1 MPRASPSPCEQS
13 PELDVAAPSE
23 PDSHLRAD
31 LMRQGPLAGRYPAVA
46 AMVTLALIPYLALS
60 SAIDPLV
67 PIISEQLHMSAQAMS
82 LSSGLGNAAYAVGT
96 VLAVQF
102 AQHLP
107 QRRMLLGYAVVLV
120 VGSLLA
126 AAAQNSGMFIGGHV
140 LQGLATSM
148 LLIAAAPPLTIGFP
162 RDKLRNT
169 AVIMNM
175 CVFGAVALGPFIGGV
190 QAEAHAWRPLFWIV
204 AAIAV
209 LALIMAA
216 LTFEDAPPADLDAP
230 RDLKAIAL
238 ATVGCTAA
246 FVGAAQLTTHDIG
259 DLAAS
264 VPMFGGLALIVVLIV
279 YQFRAQ
285 RPLLTV
291 RTMMTSAIP
300 VAGVGVALFAAAASV
315 AATALTANVL
325 LQGFSPVQV
334 GLLYL
339 PEVGGAIVMAVVFG
353 FVITRKAM
361 HYLPLVG
368 MALLAAGIVVFG
380 FALPGNVPL
389 ILVGSGLTGLALGAT
404 VAPALFVAGFSL
416 QSASLQR
423 VFAIIELLRAVAAF
437 MVAPILAHVAIALP
451 GDLNAGTGVTL
462 WIGFGLAIAGAVFGV
477 AIYALSGARPQK
489 PDLDEFLDGDSP
501 AWYSPPLLARIR
513 SGVPSPVAV
522 PGRAEPTPVQW
533 DGPTSVG
540 PAVLAYDGTDLAG
553 NAIQQAATQ
562 LGPGRCA
569 LVVCVWQPADV
580 GFTPTDDEHF
590 DADRASQVRLA
601 AERAAA
607 HGALLAEQAGFRVE
621 SIAVE
626 AAPTWQGIVR
636 AADEHGASLIVLGP
650 HRRSGLLG
658 HLQGSVA
665 AAVIAHSDI
674 PVMVFPER
682 SSAARDS
689 VLTLQPAPASPSRA
703 SRDAARWS

>member
-1 MPRASPSPCEQS
+1 
-13 PELDVAAPSE
+13 
-23 PDSHLRAD
+23 
-31 LMRQGPLAGRYPAVA
+31 MRQGPLAGRYPAVA

-60 SAIDPLV
+60 AALDPLV
-67 PIISEQLHMSAQAMS
+67 PIISSELHMSAQALS

-107 QRRMLLGYAVVLV
+107 QRRMLLAYAVVLV
-120 VGSLLA
+120 AGSVLA
-126 AAAQNSGMFIGGHV
+126 AAAQNGAMYIGGHV

-204 AAIAV
+204 AVVAL
-209 LALIMAA
+209 LALILAA
-216 LTFEDAPPADLDAP
+216 LTFDDAPPADLDAP
-230 RDLKAIAL
+230 RDLPAIAL

-246 FVGAAQLTTHDIG
+246 FIGAAQLTSHGLG
-259 DLAAS
+259 DLAATL
-264 VPMFGGLALIVVLIV
+264 PMVGGLILIGALIV
-279 YQFRAQ
+279 YQFRAA
-285 RPLLTV
+285 RPLLTI

-325 LQGFSPVQV
+325 LQTYNPVRV

-339 PEVGGAIVMAVVFG
+339 PELGGAIVMAVVFG
-353 FVITRKAM
+353 FVISRRAM

-368 MALLAAGIVVFG
+368 MALLAAGILVYRI
-380 FALPGNVPL
+380 ALPANQPL
-389 ILVGSGLTGLALGAT
+389 ALLGAGLTGLALGAT

-437 MVAPILAHVAIALP
+437 MVAPILAHIADALP
-451 GDLNAGTGVTL
+451 GDLNTGTGITL
-462 WIGFGLAIAGAVFGV
+462 WIGFGLAVGGAIFGV
-477 AIYALSGARPQK
+477 AVYALSGARPQR
-489 PDLDEFLDGDSP
+489 PDLDEFLDGESP
-501 AWYSPPLLARIR
+501 AWYSPPLLARLRNLSISNPAEKAAPVVASPAPLLR
-513 SGVPSPVAV
+513 PSSS
-522 PGRAEPTPVQW
+522 
-533 DGPTSVG
+533 DGPV
-540 PAVLAYDGTDLAG
+540 VLAYDGSELAAC
-553 NAIQQAATQ
+553 AIRVAAAQ
-562 LGPGRCA
+562 VEPGRDA
-569 LVVCVWQPADV
+569 LVVCVWQPVDV
-580 GFTPTDDEHF
+580 GFTPCDAMHF
-590 DADRASQVRLA
+590 DADQATEVRRA
-601 AERAAA
+601 AERTAA
-607 HGALLAEQAGFRVE
+607 HGADLAARVGFRSE
-621 SIAVE
+621 SMTIE
-626 AAPTWQGIVR
+626 AAPTWKGIVS
-636 AADEHGASLIVLGP
+636 AANENDASLIVLGP

-665 AAVIAHSDI
+665 AAVVAHSAI
-674 PVMVFPER
+674 PVLLIPEAPCREPGVNSTGYQLSASGTR
-682 SSAARDS
+682 SA
-689 VLTLQPAPASPSRA
+689 
-703 SRDAARWS
+703 

>member
-1 MPRASPSPCEQS
+1 
-13 PELDVAAPSE
+13 
-23 PDSHLRAD
+23 
-31 LMRQGPLAGRYPAVA
+31 MRQGPLAGRYPAVA

-60 SAIDPLV
+60 AALDPLV
-67 PIISEQLHMSAQAMS
+67 PIISEQLHMSTQAMS

-107 QRRMLLGYAVVLV
+107 QRRMLLVYTVVLA
-120 VGSLLA
+120 VGSVLA
-126 AAAQNSGMFIGGHV
+126 ASAQNSGMFIGGHV

-169 AVIMNM
+169 AVIMNV
-175 CVFGAVALGPFIGGV
+175 CVFGAVALGPFIGGA

-230 RDLKAIAL
+230 TDLKAIAL
-238 ATVGCTAA
+238 AAVGCTAA
-246 FVGAAQLTTHDIG
+246 FVGAAQLTTHALT

-325 LQGFSPVQV
+325 MQNFSPVQV

-339 PEVGGAIVMAVVFG
+339 PEVGGAVVMAVVFG
-353 FVITRKAM
+353 YVITRRAM

-368 MALLAAGIVVFG
+368 MALLAAGIVVFR

-389 ILVGSGLTGLALGAT
+389 VLVGSLLTGLALGAT

-437 MVAPILAHVAIALP
+437 MVAPILAHVAVALP

-462 WIGFGLAIAGAVFGV
+462 WIGLGLSIGGALFGL

-489 PDLDEFLDGDSP
+489 PDLDEFLDGESP
-501 AWYSPPLLARIR
+501 AWYSPPLLARLR
-513 SGVPSPVAV
+513 GVPLPVASARAHRV
-522 PGRAEPTPVQW
+522 TAPASWAEPDV
-533 DGPTSVG
+533 VG
-540 PAVLAYDGTDLAG
+540 PVVFAYDGTELSQ
-553 NAIQQAATQ
+553 NAIRLAARHM
-562 LGPGRCA
+562 GPGRCA
-569 LVVCVWQPADV
+569 LVVCVWQPANV
-580 GFTPTDDEHF
+580 GFTPTDKQHF
-590 DADRASQVRLA
+590 DADQAQEVRRA
-601 AERAAA
+601 AERTAA
-607 HGALLAEQAGFRVE
+607 HGASLAEDAGFRAQ

-636 AADEHGASLIVLGP
+636 AADEHDASLIVLGP

-658 HLQGSVA
+658 QLQGSVA
-665 AAVIAHSDI
+665 NAVIAHSDI
-674 PVMVFPER
+674 PVMVVPEG
-682 SSAARDS
+682 SDVALVHQHARATA
-689 VLTLQPAPASPSRA
+689 LSPR
-703 SRDAARWS
+703 

>member
-1 MPRASPSPCEQS
+1 
-13 PELDVAAPSE
+13 
-23 PDSHLRAD
+23 
-31 LMRQGPLAGRYPAVA
+31 MRQGPLAGRYPAVA

-60 SAIDPLV
+60 AAVDPLV

-107 QRRMLLGYAVVLV
+107 QRRMLLAYAVVLA
-120 VGSLLA
+120 VGSVLA
-126 AAAQNSGMFIGGHV
+126 AAAQNSSMFIGGHV

-162 RDKLRNT
+162 REKLRNT

-190 QAEAHAWRPLFWIV
+190 QAAANEWRPLFWIV
-204 AAIAV
+204 AGVAV

-238 ATVGCTAA
+238 AAVGCTAA
-246 FVGAAQLTTHDIG
+246 FVGAAQLTTHG
-259 DLAAS
+259 FTDLAAS

-279 YQFRAQ
+279 YQFRAAH
-285 RPLLTV
+285 PLLTV

-325 LQGFSPVQV
+325 MQNFSPVQV

-353 FVITRKAM
+353 HVITRRAM

-368 MALLAAGIVVFG
+368 MALLAAGIVVFR
-380 FALPGNVPL
+380 FALPSNVPL
-389 ILVGSGLTGLALGAT
+389 VLIGSLLTGLALGAT

-437 MVAPILAHVAIALP
+437 MVAPILAHVAAAVS

-462 WIGFGLAIAGAVFGV
+462 WIGLGLAIGGALFGV
-477 AIYALSGARPQK
+477 AIYALSGAQPQH

-501 AWYSPPLLARIR
+501 AWYSPPLLARLR
-513 SGVPSPVAV
+513 GVPVAA
-522 PGRAEPTPVQW
+522 PERAERVTVQAQWHESQPVVF
-533 DGPTSVG
+533 G
-540 PAVLAYDGTDLAG
+540 YDGTRLAD
-553 NAIQQAATQ
+553 NAIRYAAGQ
-562 LGPGRCA
+562 LEPGRCA

-580 GFTPTDDEHF
+580 GFTPTDMQHF
-590 DADRASQVRLA
+590 DADQAGEVRRA
-601 AERAAA
+601 AERTAA
-607 HGALLAEQAGFRVE
+607 HGASLAEAAGFHATSV
-621 SIAVE
+621 AVE
-626 AAPTWQGIVR
+626 AAPTWKGIVR
-636 AADEHGASLIVLGP
+636 AANEHGASLIVLAP

-658 HLQGSVA
+658 LVQGSVTG
-665 AAVIAHSDI
+665 AVIAHSDI
-674 PVMVFPER
+674 PVMVVPE
-682 SSAARDS
+682 SAVAYVADPAPQQAAARS
-689 VLTLQPAPASPSRA
+689 
-703 SRDAARWS
+703 

>member
-1 MPRASPSPCEQS
+1 
-13 PELDVAAPSE
+13 
-23 PDSHLRAD
+23 
-31 LMRQGPLAGRYPAVA
+31 MRQGPLAGRYPAVA

-380 FALPGNVPL
+380 YALPTNVPL
-389 ILVGSGLTGLALGAT
+389 ALVGSGLTGLALGAT

-477 AIYALSGARPQK
+477 AIYALSGARPQT
-489 PDLDEFLDGDSP
+489 PDLDEFLDGESP
-501 AWYSPPLLARIR
+501 AWYSPPLLARLR
-513 SGVPSPVAV
+513 SGVPAPVAV
-522 PGRAEPTPVQW
+522 PGRAEPTPAQW
-533 DGPTSVG
+533 DEPTSVG

-601 AERAAA
+601 AERTAA
-607 HGALLAEQAGFRVE
+607 HGALLAEQAGFRAE

-665 AAVIAHSDI
+665 AAVIVHSTI
-674 PVMVFPER
+674 PVMVVPKGCR
-682 SSAARDS
+682 QGQDPLS
-689 VLTLQPAPASPSRA
+689 A
-703 SRDAARWS
+703 SRRTSML

>member
-1 MPRASPSPCEQS
+1 MG
-13 PELDVAAPSE
+13 
-23 PDSHLRAD
+23 
-31 LMRQGPLAGRYPAVA
+31 LMRHGPLAGRYPAVA

-60 SAIDPLV
+60 AALDPLV
-67 PIISEQLHMSAQAMS
+67 PIISEQLHMSAQALS

-120 VGSLLA
+120 VGSVLA
-126 AAAQNSGMFIGGHV
+126 ASAQNAGMFIGGHV

-162 RDKLRNT
+162 KENLRNT

-204 AAIAV
+204 AAIAL
-209 LALIMAA
+209 LALVMAA
-216 LTFEDAPPADLDAP
+216 LTFDDAPPADLDAP
-230 RDLKAIAL
+230 RDLRAIGL
-238 ATVGCTAA
+238 AAVGCAA
-246 FVGAAQLTTHDIG
+246 GFIGAAQLTTHGFTD
-259 DLAAS
+259 AAVT
-264 VPMFGGLALIVVLIV
+264 VPLFGGLALIVVLIV
-279 YQFRAQ
+279 YQFRAR

-291 RTMMTSAIP
+291 RTMLTSSIP

-325 LQGFSPVQV
+325 LQTYSPAHV

-339 PEVGGAIVMAVVFG
+339 PELGGAIVMAFVFG
-353 FVITRKAM
+353 VVITRRAM

-368 MALLAAGIVVFG
+368 MALLAAGILVFRI
-380 FALPGNVPL
+380 ALPSNQPL
-389 ILVGSGLTGLALGAT
+389 VLVGSALTGLALGAT

-437 MVAPILAHVAIALP
+437 MVAPILAHFAVTAAA
-451 GDLNAGTGVTL
+451 DLNVGTGYAL
-462 WIGFGLAIAGAVFGV
+462 WIGFGLAIGGAAFGV
-477 AIYALSGARPQK
+477 AIYALSGARPQR

-513 SGVPSPVAV
+513 SGVPVSA
-522 PGRAEPTPVQW
+522 
-533 DGPTSVG
+533 
-540 PAVLAYDGTDLAG
+540 PAVKHAPSVTATIERNAPDEAGPVLFAYDGSELGAF
-553 NAIQQAATQ
+553 AIAQAAAQ
-562 LGPGRCA
+562 LAPQRDA
-569 LVVCVWQPADV
+569 LVVCVWQPVDV
-580 GFTPTDDEHF
+580 GFTPTDPKHF
-590 DADRASQVRLA
+590 DADRATEVRQA
-601 AERAAA
+601 AERTAA
-607 HGALLAEQAGFRVE
+607 HGASLACNAGFLARSKAVE
-621 SIAVE
+621 S
-626 AAPTWQGIVR
+626 APTWKGIV
-636 AADEHGASLIVLGP
+636 ATADEHNASLIVLGP
-650 HRRSGLLG
+650 HRRNGLLG

-665 AAVIAHSDI
+665 AAVVAHTAT
-674 PVMVFPER
+674 PVLIVPQR
-682 SSAARDS
+682 
-689 VLTLQPAPASPSRA
+689 LPNQ
-703 SRDAARWS
+703 

>member
-1 MPRASPSPCEQS
+1 
-13 PELDVAAPSE
+13 
-23 PDSHLRAD
+23 
-31 LMRQGPLAGRYPAVA
+31 MRQGPLAGRYPAVA

-60 SAIDPLV
+60 AAIDPLV
-67 PIISEQLHMSAQAMS
+67 PIISADLHMTTQAMT

-107 QRRMLLGYAVVLV
+107 QRRMLLLYAVVLV
-120 VGSLLA
+120 VGSVLA
-126 AAAQNSGMFIGGHV
+126 AAAQNAGMFVGGHV

-175 CVFGAVALGPFIGGV
+175 CVFGAVALGPFIGGA

-204 AAIAV
+204 AGVAL

-230 RDLKAIAL
+230 RDLKAIGL
-238 ATVGCTAA
+238 AAVGCTAA
-246 FVGAAQLTTHDIG
+246 FVGAAQLTTHSLTDI
-259 DLAAS
+259 AAIA
-264 VPMFGGLALIVVLIV
+264 PMVGGLALIVVLIA
-279 YQFRAQ
+279 YQFKAS

-291 RTMMTSAIP
+291 RSVLTSAIP

-315 AATALTANVL
+315 AATVLTANVL
-325 LQGFSPVQV
+325 LQSFSPVQV

-339 PEVGGAIVMAVVFG
+339 PELGGAVVMAVVFG
-353 FVITRKAM
+353 FVITRRAM
-361 HYLPLVG
+361 HYLPLIG
-368 MALLAAGIVVFG
+368 MALLAAGIVVFR
-380 FALPGNVPL
+380 FALPANIPL
-389 ILVGSGLTGLALGAT
+389 ALVASALTGLALGAT

-437 MVAPILAHVAIALP
+437 MVAPILAHIADALP
-451 GDLNAGTGVTL
+451 GDLAEGTGTTL
-462 WIGFGLAIAGAVFGV
+462 WIGFGLAVGGAIFGV
-477 AIYALSGARPQK
+477 VVYLLSGARPQK

-501 AWYSPPLLARIR
+501 AWYSPPLLARVR
-513 SGVPSPVAV
+513 GLARRDVVDERVPAPT
-522 PGRAEPTPVQW
+522 PTPVPEST
-533 DGPTSVG
+533 GVG
-540 PAVLAYDGTDLAG
+540 PVVLAYDGSDLAAC
-553 NAIQQAATQ
+553 AIEQAASQ
-562 LGPGRCA
+562 LEPHRGA

-580 GFTPTDDEHF
+580 GFTPVDSAHF
-590 DADRASQVRLA
+590 DADKASEVRQA
-601 AERAAA
+601 AECTAA
-607 HGALLAEQAGFRVE
+607 HGASLAERAGLRAN

-626 AAPTWQGIVR
+626 AAPTWKGIVE
-636 AADEHGASLIVLGP
+636 AAHEHDASMIVLGP

-658 HLQGSVA
+658 ALQGSVA
-665 AAVIAHSDI
+665 AAVVAHSSV
-674 PVMVFPER
+674 PVMLIPEKPCR
-682 SSAARDS
+682 
-689 VLTLQPAPASPSRA
+689 
-703 SRDAARWS
+703 